1 MKAGAT
7 YFNPAAFVQPANFT
21 FGNAS
26 RYLANI
32 NNPYNWN
39 LDAMLEKSQHIGE
52 RYVLTFRGEAFNALN
67 NVIFSGPTTS
77 VSSATFGK
85 IASLSQTNT
94 PRNVQVSARFTF

>member
-1 MKAGAT
+1 MPPPSHT
-7 YFNPAAFVQPANFT
+7 PANFT

-26 RYLANI
+26 RYLPNI

-39 LDAMLEKSQHIGE
+39 LDAMLEKSQHFGE
-52 RYVLTFRGEAFNALN
+52 RYVLTLRGEAFNALN

-77 VSSATFGK
+77 ISSASFGT
-85 IASLSQTNT
+85 IASLNQTNT